1 MGWWTSRL
9 RMRLRRRSTRWYFS
23 ERETVYKLYIWRK
36 ISKLKPQ
43 PFSWTWTWTSPK
55 TWICICKRKK
65 TTKWMWKKRRGT
77 TWTSRLRIK
86 STRWWMRRTSISPRD
101 LRFSEMERWNMKKF
115 SRILEN
121 WGCWSRVGKTTL
133 FQSSSQNSYIISP
146 KVFICHSGFGTCAT
160 GTSPSP
166 YFVT

>member
-1 MGWWTSRL
+1 MCSNVSKWQILAWRWSWMGWCTSSFTRKSRWWQWSWMGWWTSRL

-43 PFSWTWTWTSPK
+43 PFSWTWTWTTPK

-86 STRWWMRRTSISPRD
+86 STRWWMRRTSISPRGK
-101 LRFSEMERWNMKKF
+101 LYLTGNSKRHNLFSIFKR
-115 SRILEN
+115 
-121 WGCWSRVGKTTL
+121 
-133 FQSSSQNSYIISP
+133 
-146 KVFICHSGFGTCAT
+146 T
-160 GTSPSP
+160 G
-166 YFVT
+166 

>member
-86 STRWWMRRTSISPRD
+86 STRWWMRRTSISPRGKLYLTGNSKRHNLFSIFKICSWTFFLCGVTFWAS
-101 LRFSEMERWNMKKF
+101 LR
-115 SRILEN
+115 
-121 WGCWSRVGKTTL
+121 CGKAYG
-133 FQSSSQNSYIISP
+133 SS
-146 KVFICHSGFGTCAT
+146 KLL
-160 GTSPSP
+160 
-166 YFVT
+166 

>member
-1 MGWWTSRL
+1 MGWWTWTSRL
-9 RMRLRRRSTRWYFS
+9 RMRLRRRSTRWYFL

-86 STRWWMRRTSISPRD
+86 STRWWMRRTSISPRGK
-101 LRFSEMERWNMKKF
+101 LYLTGNSKRHNLFSIFKRT
-115 SRILEN
+115 LELMQLQVLGRGRN
-121 WGCWSRVGKTTL
+121 SRVETAPSKWP
-133 FQSSSQNSYIISP
+133 SKP
-146 KVFICHSGFGTCAT
+146 FIRFFPIMIMMMKQPAWS
-160 GTSPSP
+160 
-166 YFVT
+166 